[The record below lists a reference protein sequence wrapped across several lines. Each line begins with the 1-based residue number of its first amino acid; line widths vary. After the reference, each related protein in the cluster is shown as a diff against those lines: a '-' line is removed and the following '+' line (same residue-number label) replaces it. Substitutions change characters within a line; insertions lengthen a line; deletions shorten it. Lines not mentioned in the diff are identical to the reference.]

1 MQARTNFEFRFVISE
16 IFLQIF
22 LLSTYARDKKVQ
34 CPTKFKELQFFLHIV
49 AALIIYDEFCKLFY
63 VPAFVNLLLRPL

>member
-34 CPTKFKELQFFLHIV
+34 CPTKFKELQFFFTYSSGINYLWWILQIV
-49 AALIIYDEFCKLFY
+49 
-63 VPAFVNLLLRPL
+63 LRPCLR